1 MKTTI
6 HFSVAAA
13 LCMVLLTGCAT
24 NEDLKKAMAGM
35 AQRVSALDD
44 RVGDNRR
51 EIGALQK
58 TSAEQEARLAA
69 FSATAQEAL
78 QRAEAAEKLAVGT
91 LLSEAVFSEEHVPF
105 ALNSAALSD
114 EARAAVDAVARRL
127 IEDNKGVYVEVQG
140 FTDNS
145 GTDAYNLRL
154 GKKRAAAVLRHL
166 YETHH
171 IPLQRMR
178 AYSYGETRPLVPNDS
193 RENRMK
199 NRRVA
204 IIVMK

>member
-1 MKTTI
+1 MKTTVHI
-6 HFSVAAA
+6 TAAAA
-13 LCMVLLTGCAT
+13 LCLVLLGGCAT

-35 AQRVSALDD
+35 EQRVSALDD

-69 FSATAQEAL
+69 YSATAQEAL

-91 LLSEAVFSEEHVPF
+91 LLSESVFSEESVPF
-105 ALNSAALSD
+105 TLNSAKLS
-114 EARAAVDAVARRL
+114 EKARAAIDAVARRL
-127 IEDNKGVYVEVQG
+127 IEDNQGVYVEVQG
-140 FTDNS
+140 FTDSS
-145 GTDAYNLRL
+145 GTNRYNRWL
-154 GKKRAAAVLRHL
+154 GRKRAVAVLRYLH
-166 YETHH
+166 ETHH
-171 IPLQRMR
+171 IPLHRMR
-178 AYSYGETRPLVPNDS
+178 AYSYGETSPLVPNDT